1 MKEAFLLV
9 LMVMG
14 IGHYAAGAMIPYY
27 RMDSLAFLSSDIVL
41 CEEGEWVQTK
51 RKNASG
57 YEYECFDATFTVIN
71 VLKGSIKPKEQITV
85 EISTL
90 YTRQLAED
98 ALAQPSGKG
107 VAVPKGK
114 ALLFLEREGN
124 LMRPVLGGVKLV
136 IKDEVF
142 CYGQFVS
149 NPGPLWLARM
159 APENIQVRKE
169 EPYGEDLL
177 MKDVKIAIEEA
188 RKLSK
193 ATFASPRDSTIR
205 RESPNKTDAGDG
217 K

>member
-14 IGHYAAGAMIPYY
+14 FGHYAAGALIPYY

-57 YEYECFDATFTVIN
+57 YECECFDATFTVIN

-98 ALAQPSGKG
+98 ALAQYSSPFRREKHCSSWS
-107 VAVPKGK
+107 
-114 ALLFLEREGN
+114 ERETS
-124 LMRPVLGGVKLV
+124 
-136 IKDEVF
+136 
-142 CYGQFVS
+142 C
-149 NPGPLWLARM
+149 ARC
-159 APENIQVRKE
+159 
-169 EPYGEDLL
+169 
-177 MKDVKIAIEEA
+177 
-188 RKLSK
+188 
-193 ATFASPRDSTIR
+193 
-205 RESPNKTDAGDG
+205 
-217 K
+217 

>member
-1 MKEAFLLV
+1 
-9 LMVMG
+9 
-14 IGHYAAGAMIPYY
+14 
-27 RMDSLAFLSSDIVL
+27 
-41 CEEGEWVQTK
+41 
-51 RKNASG
+51 
-57 YEYECFDATFTVIN
+57 
-71 VLKGSIKPKEQITV
+71 
-85 EISTL
+85 
-90 YTRQLAED
+90 
-98 ALAQPSGKG
+98 
-107 VAVPKGK
+107 
-114 ALLFLEREGN
+114 
-124 LMRPVLGGVKLV
+124 MRPVLGGVKLV

-193 ATFASPRDSTIR
+193 ATFASPRDSAIR
-205 RESPNKTDAGDG
+205 RESPYKTDAGDG